1 MVQLSILQIIPSMS
15 NMFLTENEVPH
26 LLNTTKISTHLFT
39 PKLSCSHC
47 SPYISYSYS
56 CENLVLNPAKSRDWY
71 FFPHVSFLLEYEFEL
86 LILNGRESLNF
97 SSLSSTV
104 SVNVLNATPSFY
116 PFPLSVNLPRTI
128 IISNNPFILSRA
140 LQRAS
145 T

>member
-1 MVQLSILQIIPSMS
+1 M
-15 NMFLTENEVPH
+15 
-26 LLNTTKISTHLFT
+26 
-39 PKLSCSHC
+39 
-47 SPYISYSYS
+47 
-56 CENLVLNPAKSRDWY
+56 LNPLNSRDGY

-116 PFPLSVNLPRTI
+116 PFPLSVNLPLTI

>member
-26 LLNTTKISTHLFT
+26 LLNATQISTHLFT

-47 SPYISYSYS
+47 SPYISYGYS
-56 CENLVLNPAKSRDWY
+56 FENLVLNPLKSRDGY

-104 SVNVLNATPSFY
+104 SVNVLNDTPSFY
-116 PFPLSVNLPRTI
+116 PFP
-128 IISNNPFILSRA
+128 
-140 LQRAS
+140 
-145 T
+145 